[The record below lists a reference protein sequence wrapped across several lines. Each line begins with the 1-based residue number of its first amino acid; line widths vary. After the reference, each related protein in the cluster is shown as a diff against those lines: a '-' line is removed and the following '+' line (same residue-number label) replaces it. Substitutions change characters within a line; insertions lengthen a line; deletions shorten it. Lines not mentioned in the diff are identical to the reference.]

1 MPVAF
6 ADAGANQWAAK
17 MPQFRYRA
25 VKHSGEIV
33 VGEVDAPSREE
44 VLRRIEYLG
53 HLTID
58 AEIATTSLLNRGH
71 RSIAKSPRSREVS
84 IFLRQLALLIGAGLT
99 LEAALQTLGEGAT
112 RALAGFTNA
121 LRASISAGESF
132 ADALDRHPSIVDPT
146 YVAMVRVGEASGKL
160 EAVLRAIVED
170 RTRKELMTERIN
182 SAIRYPLFLIGTAAI
197 ILLFFLVYVVPQFEP
212 VFKDLGGRLNSG
224 AAMIVAASI
233 LLRANADLFLGI
245 CLMLVIG
252 VWLGLSRRHW
262 RVRIVAAIAKLPG
275 ISGPMGDWRT
285 ARLVGTLG
293 LLLENGVA
301 LPTALKILRDVV
313 TQPAYVAAVDSV
325 LEQVRNGRRFADSLA
340 ETHLLPPLAVRMLR
354 VGDDVGDLAAIVR
367 QASQFYEHKL
377 GLELGRLM
385 GAIGPATIIVVSVAI
400 GTLIVSIMSA
410 LLSITELAQ

>member
-1 MPVAF
+1 
-6 ADAGANQWAAK
+6 

-25 VKHSGEIV
+25 VTHAGEIV

-58 AEIATTSLLNRGH
+58 AEIAATGLLA
-71 RSIAKSPRSREVS
+71 RSQRSVGKKPRSRDVS
-84 IFLRQLALLIGAGLT
+84 IFLRQLALLLAAGLT
-99 LEAALQTLGEGAT
+99 LEAALQTLGEGAGKG
-112 RALAGFTNA
+112 LAGFANG

-132 ADALDRHPSIVDPT
+132 ADALERHSSIIDRT

-160 EAVLRAIVED
+160 DVVLRAIVED
-170 RTRKELMTERIN
+170 RARRELMADRIN
-182 SAIRYPLFLIGTAAI
+182 SAIRYPLFLIGTAAL
-197 ILLFFLVYVVPQFEP
+197 ILLFFLIYVVPQFEP

-224 AAMIVAASI
+224 AAVIVAASI
-233 LLRANADLFLGI
+233 WLRANADLFLEG
-245 CLMLVIG
+245 CLALVLG
-252 VWLGLSRRHW
+252 VWLGLSRREW
-262 RVRIVAAIAKLPG
+262 RARIIAAVARVPG
-275 ISGPMGDWRT
+275 ISGPMGDRRT

-313 TQPAYVAAVDSV
+313 TEPDYVAAVDRV
-325 LEQVRNGRRFADSLA
+325 HEHVRNGRRFADALA
-340 ETHLLPPLAVRMLR
+340 ETNLLPPLAVRMLR
-354 VGDDVGDLAAIVR
+354 VGDDVGDLASIVR

-377 GLELGRLM
+377 GLGLDRLM

-410 LLSITELAQ
+410 LLGMTELAQ